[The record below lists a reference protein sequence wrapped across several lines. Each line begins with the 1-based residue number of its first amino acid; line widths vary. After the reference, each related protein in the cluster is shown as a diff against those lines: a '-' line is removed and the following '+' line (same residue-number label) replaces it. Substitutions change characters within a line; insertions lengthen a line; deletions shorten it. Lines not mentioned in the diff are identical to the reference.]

1 MTLVLLFIRV
11 CKIMVLWMSRRFP
24 LGVGHFNIM
33 LLSVWIL
40 LPSFKFFFF
49 FLVQRYI
56 LHTWLSHVQLFVTP
70 GTAAFQSSLSFT
82 ISWCLLKLMSI
93 QSVMPSNHLIL
104 CCPFSSCPQSFPASG
119 SFPMSQLFAL
129 LVAKVLR
136 DTLVRINLIHF

>member
-11 CKIMVLWMSRRFP
+11 WKIMVLWMSRRFQ

-56 LHTWLSHVQLFVTP
+56 FCTWLSHVQLFVIP
-70 GTAAFQSSLSFT
+70 GTAAFVFPVLHYLRVFAQIHVHSVSDAIQPSYP
-82 ISWCLLKLMSI
+82 LLPLLLLPSI
-93 QSVMPSNHLIL
+93 FPSIRVFSHESAL
-104 CCPFSSCPQSFPASG
+104 CIRWP
-119 SFPMSQLFAL
+119 
-129 LVAKVLR
+129 KYWE
-136 DTLVRINLIHF
+136 IH